1 MGCEICKEERDLL
14 FGTIETF
21 NDIYLFGKKD
31 SDSLEVE
38 TIKEAIEEEVVRVFF
53 DRGRLRLTIGEDINC
68 LDHSIDY
75 VKINYCPSCGREL

>member
-21 NDIYLFGKKD
+21 NDIYLLGQKD
-31 SDSLEVE
+31 GDSLDVA
-38 TIKEAIEEEVVRVFF
+38 TIKRALEEEEIRVFF
-53 DRGRLRLTIGEDINC
+53 DRGCLRLTIGDDINC

-75 VKINYCPSCGREL
+75 VKINYCPACGREL